1 MDKIKITG
9 AREHNLKNIDIEIPR
24 NKLVALVG
32 VSGSGKSTIAFDII
46 HTEGQRQY
54 FESLNAYARRFL
66 QKSNRPNIDTVTGL
80 SPTIVIDQH
89 VIRDNPRSTVGTIT
103 EIYNYLRLLYSRA
116 GTSSLSAGHF
126 SFNSP
131 LGACPKCKGLGR
143 QIGVDINKVIDF
155 NKSLNDGAIL
165 HRTWYVGSLYWN
177 IIRATNKF
185 DLDKK
190 IKDYSKTELDL
201 LLYSKP
207 FKVSKSSADALT
219 MSYEGIVNRIIKR
232 NSSSHRVMKNY
243 DKQFFKIQSCDIC
256 KGGRLNE
263 RALSVK
269 IAGKNIAEV
278 ANSPIGGVISFLKEI
293 SHPHALPILPRMLDQ
308 LEYLKDIGLSYL
320 SLNRS
325 VDTLSGGESQR
336 IKLARQLGSDLIQT
350 IYVLDEPTKGLHPRD
365 VDTLIKNLK
374 KLRDL
379 QNTVIVVEHDP
390 MVIKSADYILE
401 IGPGAGRYGGEI
413 VSSGTMDEIKN
424 NPQSLTGQYLSGKK
438 KVSNRVNRRKSSGYL
453 EIKNANLHNLKNL
466 NVKIPTGVIVAV
478 TGVSGA
484 GKSTLIDE
492 IFVRQYQNKVVVID
506 QSPIG
511 STPRG
516 NSATYVGAF
525 DYIRDV
531 FAKESGVGKGLFSS
545 NSRGACPECKGMG
558 YKRID
563 MQFLGDIKI
572 PCEACEGKKYI
583 SEVLKYKF
591 KNKNIYEVL
600 EMTIDEARQFF
611 QDEEILGRLNL
622 LNEVG
627 LGYLQLGQTLDTL
640 SGGEAQRLKLADRL
654 KHKGEFY
661 VLDEPTSGLHF
672 ADIERLIN
680 LLNRIVDNGNSVLIV
695 EHNIDVI
702 KNADWVIDLGPEG
715 GEEGGYII
723 AEGTPE
729 EIAKVKKS
737 YTGRYLQTVIS
748 G

>member
-9 AREHNLKNIDIEIPR
+9 AREHNLKNINIEIPR

-46 HTEGQRQY
+46 YLEGQRQY
-54 FESLNAYARRFL
+54 LESLNAYARRFL
-66 QKSNRPNIDTVTGL
+66 QKSNRPNIDTITGL
-80 SPTIVIDQH
+80 SPTIVIEQD

-103 EIYNYLRLLYSRA
+103 EIYNYLRLLFSRV
-116 GTSSLSAGHF
+116 GLPILSASHF
-126 SFNSP
+126 SFNNP
-131 LGACPKCKGLGR
+131 LGACSKCKGLGR
-143 QIGVDINKVIDF
+143 QIGVDINKIVDF
-155 NKSLNDGAIL
+155 NKSLNDRAIL

-190 IKDYSKTELDL
+190 IKDYSKEELDL

-207 FKVSKSSADALT
+207 LKISKSSADALT

-232 NSSSHRVMKNY
+232 NSSSHRVMKSY
-243 DKQFFKIQSCDIC
+243 DKQFFQVQPCDIC
-256 KGGRLNE
+256 RGGRLNE
-263 RALSVK
+263 KALSVK
-269 IAGKNIAEV
+269 ILGKNIAEV
-278 ANSPIGGVISFLKEI
+278 ANSPIDSVIGFLKEI
-293 SHPHALPILPRMLDQ
+293 NHPHAKPILPRMLNQ
-308 LEYLKDIGLSYL
+308 LEYINNIGLGYL

-336 IKLARQLGSDLIQT
+336 IKIARQLGSDLIQT
-350 IYVLDEPTKGLHPRD
+350 IYVLDEPTRGLHPKD
-365 VDTLIKNLK
+365 VDTLINNLK
-374 KLRDL
+374 RLRDL

-413 VSSGTMDEIKN
+413 VSSGTITDIKN
-424 NPQSLTGQYLSGKK
+424 NPQSLTGEYLSGKRK
-438 KVSNRVNRRKSSGYL
+438 ISSRVNRRKPSGFL

-466 NVKIPTGVIVAV
+466 NVKIPTGVMIAV

-492 IFVRQYQNKVVVID
+492 IFVRQYQDKLVVID

-511 STPRG
+511 SSPRG

-531 FAKESGVGKGLFSS
+531 FAKENNVSKALFSS
-545 NSRGACPECKGMG
+545 NSKGACLECNGLG
-558 YKRID
+558 YKRLD

-572 PCEACEGKKYI
+572 PCETCEGKKYI
-583 SEVLKYKF
+583 PEVLKYKF
-591 KNKNIYEVL
+591 KDRNIYEVL
-600 EMTIDEARQFF
+600 EMTIDEAREFF
-611 QDEEILGRLNL
+611 QDEEISHRFNL
-622 LNEVG
+622 LNEIG
-627 LGYLQLGQTLDTL
+627 LGYLQVGQTLDTL

-654 KHKGEFY
+654 KQKGEFY

-680 LLNRIVDNGNSVLIV
+680 LLNRLVDNGNTVLIV
-695 EHNIDVI
+695 EHNMDVI
-702 KNADWVIDLGPEG
+702 KNADWIIDLGPEG
-715 GEEGGYII
+715 GEKGGEIV
-723 AEGTPE
+723 AEGIPE
-729 EIAKVKKS
+729 QVARVKKS
-737 YTGRYLQTVIS
+737 YTGRYLSTTII
-748 G
+748 